1 MPPVWGPV
9 PHQDPSPSMESP
21 STPPGTGHDSLPL
34 RRRPDLRV
42 IGTHLAAMAAAHAA
56 IFSVSWFVS
65 FLTRFDFHVDGSMLA
80 MFHATVWWVVVVK
93 TLVFL
98 AQGQFSWLFGPVAF
112 ADVGR
117 LVFTTTIAALTLFAA
132 ELVREVL
139 GWGAGEARLPRSV
152 LLIDWAASIILVGAI
167 RALPRTI
174 REELRPLFARRDV
187 RLALV
192 VGAGPDGE
200 VVARNLLAN
209 ASRPYA
215 IPGFVDSNILLK
227 GKRVAGIPVLGTV
240 AEMPAIL
247 ARVPVDEAIVASGAV
262 TGAELRKLLSDAA
275 AAGVTVRVIPSIDD
289 LLTPGGAAVA
299 PAQLRPVEL
308 RDLLRREPVSLDDD
322 AIRDLVAGRVIV
334 VTGGGGSIGSELC
347 RQVLRFRPARVVAVD
362 HGENALFHLEQEL
375 ARHGADGVLVVRVA
389 DITDEGTM
397 RRLLAE
403 FRPALVFHAAAH
415 KHVPLMESSPAEA
428 IKNNCLATALL
439 ARLADEAGV
448 GTFVMISTDK
458 AVNPTSVMG
467 CTKLIAERAVRASA
481 ARSRTTFVI
490 VRFGNV
496 LGSNGSVVP
505 TFEEQIRRGGPV
517 TVTHPDVTRFFMMI
531 PEAAQLVIQAA
542 AMGRGGETFVLD
554 MGGRVRI
561 VDLARDVI
569 ALSGRTE
576 AEIGIV
582 FTGLRPG
589 EKLYEE
595 LTLPGERRLQTAHP
609 KVTCVVGPGEDGE
622 AVERLLA
629 ELRDVVDRPPEEIR
643 AALSRLVPE
652 YVPEGAPG
660 AGSAR
665 TALPEGDGG

>member
-1 MPPVWGPV
+1 
-9 PHQDPSPSMESP
+9 MELS
-21 STPPGTGHDSLPL
+21 SLPTGSGHE
-34 RRRPDLRV
+34 RRRLPTGPDMAL
-42 IGTHLAAMAAAHAA
+42 IGVHLAAMAAAHAA
-56 IFSVSWFVS
+56 VFTVSWFVS
-65 FLTRFDFHVDGSMLA
+65 FLTRFDFHVDASMLA
-80 MFHATVWWVVVVK
+80 MFQATVWWVVAVK
-93 TLVFL
+93 TAVFL

-117 LVFTTTIAALTLFAA
+117 LVFTTTLAALTLFAA
-132 ELVREVL
+132 ELVRETL
-139 GWGAGEARLPRSV
+139 GWGAGAARLPRSV

-200 VVARNLLAN
+200 VVARNLLSN

-215 IPGFVDSNILLK
+215 IPGFVDANVLLR
-227 GKRVAGIPVLGTV
+227 GRRVAGIPVLGTV
-240 AEMPAIL
+240 AELPSIL
-247 ARVPVDEAIVASGAV
+247 ARFPVDEAIVASGAV
-262 TGAELRKLLSDAA
+262 TGADLRRLLSDAA
-275 AAGVTVRVIPSIDD
+275 AAGVAVRVIPSIDD
-289 LLTPGGAAVA
+289 LLSPGDSSVA
-299 PAQLRPVEL
+299 PTQLRPVEL
-308 RDLLRREPVSLDDD
+308 RDLLRREPISLDDE
-322 AIRDLVAGRVIV
+322 AIRELVAGRVIL

-347 RQVLRFRPARVVAVD
+347 RQVLRFGPARVVVVD
-362 HGENALFHLEQEL
+362 HGENALFHLEQDL
-375 ARHGADGVLVVRVA
+375 DRQDGSRDLVVRVA
-389 DITDEGTM
+389 DIADEITM

-403 FRPALVFHAAAH
+403 FRPAIVFHAAAH
-415 KHVPLMESSPAEA
+415 KHVPLMEASPAEA

-439 ARLADEAGV
+439 ARLAEEAGV

-467 CTKLIAERAVRASA
+467 CTKLVAERAVRAFASRA
-481 ARSRTTFVI
+481 RTTFVI

-517 TVTHPDVTRFFMMI
+517 TVTHPDITRFFMMI

-554 MGGRVRI
+554 MGSRVRI

-576 AEIGIV
+576 ADIGIV
-582 FTGLRPG
+582 YTGLRPG

-595 LTLPGERRLQTAHP
+595 LTFPGERRLQTAHP
-609 KVTCVVGPGEDGE
+609 KVTCVIGPAEDEE
-622 AVERLLA
+622 AVQRLLA
-629 ELRDVVDRPPEEIR
+629 ELRGAVDLPPDEIR
-643 AALSRLVPE
+643 AVLARLVPE
-652 YVPEGAPG
+652 YVPAPSTGAE
-660 AGSAR
+660 AAR
-665 TALPEGDGG
+665 TVPPEGGGG

>member
-1 MPPVWGPV
+1 MASSAPQPGPAR
-9 PHQDPSPSMESP
+9 
-21 STPPGTGHDSLPL
+21 DSLRAP
-34 RRRPDLRV
+34 RRPDLKL
-42 IGTHLAAMAAAHAA
+42 IGFHLAAMAAAHAA

-65 FLTRFDFHVDGSMLA
+65 FLTRFDFHVDASMLA
-80 MFHATVWWVVVVK
+80 MFQATVWWVVAVK

-117 LVFTTTIAALTLFAA
+117 LVFTTTLAALTLFGV
-132 ELVREVL
+132 ELVREAC
-139 GWGAGEARLPRSV
+139 GWGVGEARLPRSV
-152 LLIDWAASIILVGAI
+152 LLIDWAASIILVGAV

-215 IPGFVDSNILLK
+215 IPGFVDSNVLLR

-247 ARVPVDEAIVASGAV
+247 SRVPVDELIVASGAV
-262 TGAELRKLLSDAA
+262 TGADLRKLLSDAA

-289 LLTPGGAAVA
+289 LLTPGD
-299 PAQLRPVEL
+299 PLTTPSQLRPVEL
-308 RDLLRREPVSLDDD
+308 RDLLRREPVSLDDG
-322 AIRDLVAGRVIV
+322 AIRDLVAGRVIL

-375 ARHGADGVLVVRVA
+375 TRHGARDDLVVRVA
-389 DITDEGTM
+389 DIADEATM

-415 KHVPLMESSPAEA
+415 KHVPLMEASPAEA
-428 IKNNCLATALL
+428 IKNNCLATATL

-467 CTKLIAERAVRASA
+467 CTKLIAERTVRARA
-481 ARSRTTFVI
+481 TRSRTTFVI

-517 TVTHPDVTRFFMMI
+517 TVTHPDITRFFMMI

-542 AMGRGGETFVLD
+542 AMGKGGETFVLD
-554 MGGRVRI
+554 MGNRVRI

-582 FTGLRPG
+582 YTGLRPG

-609 KVTCVVGPGEDGE
+609 KVTCVIGPVEDGE
-622 AVERLLA
+622 TVERTLA
-629 ELRDVVDRPPEEIR
+629 ALRDVLDRPEKEIR
-643 AALSRLVPE
+643 AALARLVPE
-652 YVPEGAPG
+652 YVPEGETAAGPDRSAPP
-660 AGSAR
+660 AG
-665 TALPEGDGG
+665 GGG